1 MINDKPPQ
9 GTNAEALVPSAV
21 LRQQCFPE
29 TCAQNLRLPNNGVA
43 DTWNRR
49 RHDLPLAGLVAQ
61 EEKDP
66 MNSFVC
72 QLCKKFWPLDS
83 KLSCPQCHKFGHN
96 NLAEA
101 EVPVM

>member
-9 GTNAEALVPSAV
+9 GTDAEALVPSAV

-49 RHDLPLAGLVAQ
+49 RHDLPLAGLVARG
-61 EEKDP
+61 ERDP
-66 MNSFVC
+66 MDGLYLSTP
-72 QLCKKFWPLDS
+72 QKF
-83 KLSCPQCHKFGHN
+83 CH
-96 NLAEA
+96 
-101 EVPVM
+101 